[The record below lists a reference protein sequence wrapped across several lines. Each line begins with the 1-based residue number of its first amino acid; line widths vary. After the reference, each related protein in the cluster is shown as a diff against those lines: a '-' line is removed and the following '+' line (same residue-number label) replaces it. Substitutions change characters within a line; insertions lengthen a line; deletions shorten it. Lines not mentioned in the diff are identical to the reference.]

1 MKSKHVLPIQVESFA
16 MLVKCLRATY
26 KKADIFEVWIDRMR
40 VKGDL
45 KVIAR
50 TFKKPFLGKS
60 ESLDLLKRAAT
71 AGMKYVD
78 VPHNLK
84 IDQEFTTL
92 VKNKGTRVIRSYHN
106 FKKTP
111 ARAELLKIL
120 AEMDKNKPDLLKI
133 ATQVNSATDGENLL
147 GLLTEKSY
155 KNRLIIAGMGA
166 RARAVRV
173 KAPLLGSVFYYA
185 PLVKSKAS
193 ASGQLTK
200 TELEKE
206 WAKI

>member
-16 MLVKCLRATY
+16 MLVKCLRADY
-26 KKADIFEVWIDRMR
+26 KKADIFEVWIDKMR

-45 KVIAR
+45 KVICR

-60 ESLDLLKRAAT
+60 NSLDLLKRAAT
-71 AGMKYVD
+71 AGMKFVD
-78 VPHNLK
+78 VPLSLK
-84 IDQEFTTL
+84 VDQEFTTL

-120 AEMDKNKPDLLKI
+120 AKMDLDKPALLKI
-133 ATQVNSATDGENLL
+133 ATQVNSAADGENLL
-147 GLLTEKSY
+147 SLLAEKAY
-155 KNRLIIAGMGA
+155 KKRLIVAGMGA
-166 RARAVRV
+166 RARVIRI
-173 KAPLLGSVFYYA
+173 KAPLMGSVFYYA
-185 PLVKSKAS
+185 PLTKNKAS

-206 WAKI
+206 WAKL